1 MASPVYVTDTA
12 LNDSDKSMT
21 VPANRRYKMMG
32 GLAKLITSSDVGNR
46 QIELRVTDGTN
57 TIFAIE
63 ANGTQAED
71 TTKYYHFILGTDS
84 PAAESNDIFVCPIPM
99 GLWLPPGFTVQVLDT
114 AAVAATADDLTL
126 RFLFDSEY
134 S

>member
-1 MASPVYVTDTA
+1 
-12 LNDSDKSMT
+12 MT

-32 GLAKLITSSDVGNR
+32 GLAKLITSADVGNR

-57 TIFAIE
+57 TIFAIT
-63 ANGTQAED
+63 ANGTQAASL
-71 TTKYYHFILGTDS
+71 TKYYHFILGTDS
-84 PAAESNDIFVCPIPM
+84 PAAEASGIFVCPIPM

>member
-32 GLAKLITSSDVGNR
+32 GLAKLITSADVGNR

-57 TIFAIE
+57 TIFAIT
-63 ANGTQAED
+63 ANGTQAASL
-71 TTKYYHFILGTDS
+71 TKYYHFILGTDS
-84 PAAESNDIFVCPIPM
+84 PAAEASDIFVCPIPM
-99 GLWLPPGFTVQVLDT
+99 GLWLPPSFTVQVLDT
-114 AAVAATADDLTL
+114 AAIAATADDLTL